1 MRGMG
6 VCSIRAVG
14 GNLVFKDAMTASIEH
29 WWLDELLYITLS
41 VLNRTSLVSVGDIVL
56 QHNALFL
63 LEVWHDL

>member
-6 VCSIRAVG
+6 VCSIRAAG
-14 GNLVFKDAMTASIEH
+14 GNLVFRDAITASRGH

-56 QHNALFL
+56 QHNALSL